1 MKADANGNL
10 QTSGG
15 RVLAAVAQGH
25 DFDEAFALAYERLAQ
40 VKFSGMQLRRD
51 IGHQVR
57 RL

>member
-1 MKADANGNL
+1 MPMVACEPA
-10 QTSGG
+10 GG

-25 DFDEAFALAYERLAQ
+25 DFDEAFAKAYMGVWQTGELTQACNY
-40 VKFSGMQLRRD
+40 RRD

>member
-25 DFDEAFALAYERLAQ
+25 DFDAAFAKAYGRLAK
-40 VKFSGMQLRRD
+40 VNFSGMQMRRD